1 MNKKALTAEDA
12 EDAEDAEEELERDRQ
27 CELAGL
33 PWHGSFV
40 AILKYFSLTYALPL
54 RPPRPLRLELIYE
67 D

>member
-1 MNKKALTAEDA
+1 MNKNALTA

-54 RPPRPLRLELIYE
+54 RPLRLELIYE